1 MKGKVP
7 DEGDNGV
14 PDGAASPPTAAT
26 IVIANEFV
34 DVEVRRVLTR
44 NGVRLEIYSPRRGTR
59 VRLDAMILDAL
70 TWQRPEVFSDLLRSE
85 SGSD

>member
-1 MKGKVP
+1 MNGNAP
-7 DEGDNGV
+7 DEMGHAG
-14 PDGAASPPTAAT
+14 PDGAASLPADLP

-44 NGVRLEIYSPRRGTR
+44 NGVRLEIHSPRRGTS
-59 VRLDAMILDAL
+59 VRLDAMILDAV